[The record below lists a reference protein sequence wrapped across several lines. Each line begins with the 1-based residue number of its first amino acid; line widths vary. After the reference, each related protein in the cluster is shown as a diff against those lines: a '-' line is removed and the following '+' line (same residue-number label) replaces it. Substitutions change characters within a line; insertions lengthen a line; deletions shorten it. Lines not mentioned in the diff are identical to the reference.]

1 MPHFGL
7 AVFPDKRSLLA
18 GAVVLLAA
26 ALSNFLL
33 RAQPVGQPESARV
46 KHVSVTSTSEALEIE
61 IQTSTALVPESQ
73 AISAPDRIVIDFP
86 GALPAPEL
94 RALKV
99 NQGALK
105 SIRTGLFSANPP
117 ITRVVLDLSGPQAY
131 QISAR
136 GNSVMLKL
144 AMTAETNANSAY
156 ATLSATPPAP
166 PAPPL
171 IVDFQQGLLRIH
183 AQGATLSQV
192 LFEVQKRTGADIP
205 IPSGAEEE
213 VVAVDLGPA
222 PPKDVL
228 AALLNGSRYNFIF
241 VDDDR
246 NHSLQKAIL
255 SVR

>member
-18 GAVVLLAA
+18 AAVVLLA
-26 ALSNFLL
+26 LSNVSLS
-33 RAQPVGQPESARV
+33 AQMVRQPESARV
-46 KHVSVTSTSEALEIE
+46 KHVSVSSTSEDVEIE
-61 IQTSTALVPESQ
+61 IQTSTAVIPESQ

-86 GALPAPEL
+86 GALPASEL

-99 NQGALK
+99 NQGVLK
-105 SIRTGLFSANPP
+105 AVRAGLFSVNPP
-117 ITRVVLDLSGPQAY
+117 ITRIVLDLSGPQAY

-136 GNSVMLKL
+136 GNSVTLKL
-144 AMTAETNANSAY
+144 PMAAQTNSNSATV
-156 ATLSATPPAP
+156 AASATPPLP
-166 PAPPL
+166 PPPPL
-171 IVDFQQGLLRIH
+171 IVSFQQGLLRIH
-183 AQGATLSQV
+183 AQGSTLSQV
-192 LFEVQKRTGADIP
+192 LFEVQKQTGAEIP

-213 VVAVDLGPA
+213 MVAVDLGPA
-222 PPKDVL
+222 PPQDVL